1 MNFKYINKFQDGGAV
16 APAEE
21 GGAPVQGGGQEDPMA
36 MLLQGAAQAVQ
47 NQDCNMAMQVC
58 QAFVQMARQAQGGGA
73 PEAQA
78 GEPVYRKG
86 GRLVRR
92 VQH

>member
-36 MLLQGAAQAVQ
+36 MLLQGAAQAV
-47 NQDCNMAMQVC
+47 
-58 QAFVQMARQAQGGGA
+58 
-73 PEAQA
+73 
-78 GEPVYRKG
+78 
-86 GRLVRR
+86 
-92 VQH
+92 